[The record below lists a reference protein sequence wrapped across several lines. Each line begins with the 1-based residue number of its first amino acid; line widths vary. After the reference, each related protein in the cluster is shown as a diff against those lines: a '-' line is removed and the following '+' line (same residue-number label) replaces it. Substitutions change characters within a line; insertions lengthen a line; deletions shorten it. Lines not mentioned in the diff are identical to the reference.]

1 MRYKPSQTPS
11 IMVQELIKSQPYTVH
26 TKHRRMLSD
35 IITPVS
41 IYLRV
46 RDKYPNS
53 ILLESADYHGN
64 DNSYSFVA
72 FDPVA
77 KLSYHNGTLT
87 TLLPGQ
93 VEHHTHTPADAIMP
107 ALRAFKGCFKAEKSG
122 FPFVTNGLFGYF
134 GFAAVEG
141 FEDIHLTARQ
151 ADENQIPAAVFQVY
165 RYVVAINHFKDE
177 LYLFEHQYVQ
187 DGDAPSE
194 SKLDEVAAF
203 ITSRNFA
210 LYSFTT
216 TGDETSN
223 FSDDEFR
230 GVIQHGIDHCKRGDV
245 FQIVLSRRFQTPFRG
260 DEFNVYRALRSLN
273 PSPYLFYFDYGN
285 FKLFGSSPE
294 SQIVVKQGKATIYPI
309 AGTFRRTGDDAK
321 DAELAQAL
329 YDDPKESAEHVMLVD
344 LARNDLSRNC
354 DRVNV
359 ETFKEVQY
367 YSHVIHLV
375 SKVVGDLNEGADPL
389 QIVAETF
396 PAGTLSGAP
405 KHMAMQLI
413 DRYENQSRGFYSGS
427 IGYMGFD
434 GEFNHAIMIRTFMSR
449 DNSLYYQAGAGV
461 VSKSVVESEL
471 QEVHNKLAALRMA
484 LKQAQEL

>member
-1 MRYKPSQTPS
+1 MTISPQTSQ
-11 IMVQELIKSQPYTVH
+11 QYAVH
-26 TKHRRMLSD
+26 TTHRRMLAD

-41 IYLRV
+41 SYLRI

-64 DNSYSFVA
+64 DNSFSYIA
-72 FDPVA
+72 FDPAARFTYAEGIISTV
-77 KLSYHNGTLT
+77 
-87 TLLPGQ
+87 LPGK
-93 VEHHTHTPADAIMP
+93 EETRRTADPDALMP
-107 ALRAFKGCFKAEKSG
+107 ALRNFKDQFTAPASG
-122 FPFVTNGLFGYF
+122 FSFISNGLFGYF
-134 GFAAVEG
+134 GFPAVEG
-141 FEDIHLTARQ
+141 FEDIHLTAPVPE
-151 ADENQIPAAVFQVY
+151 ENRIPAAVFQVY

-177 LYLFEHQYVQ
+177 LHLFEHQYLQ
-187 DGDAPSE
+187 EGEKPAE
-194 SKLDEVAAF
+194 SLIDEVTAF
-203 ITSRNFA
+203 LTSRNYA

-216 TGDETSN
+216 TGEETSN

-230 GVIQHGIDHCKRGDV
+230 GVIQHGIDHCRRGDV

-294 SQIVVKQGKATIYPI
+294 SQIVVKKGEATIYPI

-321 DAELAQAL
+321 DAELAQKL

-354 DRVNV
+354 DVVKV

-375 SKVVGDLNEGADPL
+375 SKVVGQLNEGADPL

-405 KHMAMQLI
+405 KHMAMKLI

-434 GEFNHAIMIRTFMSR
+434 GEFNHAIMIRTFMSQN
-449 DNSLYYQAGAGV
+449 NSLYYQAGAGV
-461 VSKSVVESEL
+461 VAKSVVESEL
-471 QEVHNKLAALRMA
+471 QEVHNKLGALRA
-484 LKQAQEL
+484 AIQQAQTI